1 MYIRTIVLQRVAN
14 YLHVLVNM
22 ISLAVRLFEFH
33 GHWGGGGGFHQDNRS
48 NIIGIG
54 DLDETL
60 HCHGLCFQNKESH
73 HSTATSYLF

>member
-33 GHWGGGGGFHQDNRS
+33 GHWGGGGGDF
-48 NIIGIG
+48 IKTTGPI
-54 DLDETL
+54 
-60 HCHGLCFQNKESH
+60 
-73 HSTATSYLF
+73 